1 VLQPHFDAGELFGAT
16 PAEAYSV
23 DTTSVNTSQTLAA
36 GQLNA
41 RVGIRVSPM
50 AEFVYIDVVKTRSR
64 SPSRAPPDPLPVRS
78 QRQPSRHIL

>member
-1 VLQPHFDAGELFGAT
+1 VLQPHFDAGELFGSTA
-16 PAEAYSV
+16 AEAYSV

-50 AEFVYIDVVKTRSR
+50 AEFVYIDVVKT
-64 SPSRAPPDPLPVRS
+64 PITQPLTGAA
-78 QRQPSRHIL
+78 